1 MDSTHRA
8 RVLGLA
14 LLVGLLPVAGF
25 AQDGYRYELTPTL
38 SYRFGGSLDGREAE
52 LFDADLETDDGAAF
66 GVTFDIP
73 LSRHVQL
80 ELLASRQST
89 DLRFERGLF
98 GVGGSV
104 ADVDVTYYHVGV
116 LWQWGD
122 TRVSP
127 FVVASAG
134 VANLDPDLPGAS
146 SEDRFSISVGGGV
159 KVFLSENVGLRFEG
173 RGFVSDVDGGGDG
186 RRHDRYCYDYD
197 GCYDDDFSQGQASV
211 GLIFTW

>member
-1 MDSTHRA
+1 MNATHRA
-8 RVLGLA
+8 RALGLA
-14 LLVGLLPVAGF
+14 LLLGLVPVAGF
-25 AQDGYRYELTPTL
+25 AQDGYRFELTPTV
-38 SYRFGGSLDGREAE
+38 SYRFGGTIDGRETD
-52 LFDADLETDDGAAF
+52 LFDSDLEVNDGAGF

-73 LSRHVQL
+73 ISRHVQL

-98 GVGGSV
+98 GTGGSV
-104 ADVDVTYYHVGV
+104 ADVDVSYYHVGI

-122 TRVSP
+122 ARVSP

-146 SEDRFSISVGGGV
+146 SEDRFSVSIGGGV
-159 KVFLSENVGLRFEG
+159 KVMMAENVGLRFEG
-173 RGFVSDVDGGGDG
+173 RGFVSDISSGRDG

-197 GCYDDDFSQGQASV
+197 GCYDTDFAQGQASV